1 MSIKITTLLAQCNV
15 RKSNEEKLQIVKKY
29 IKNEYVPY
37 EKKADIAKAI
47 IDNSY
52 YKDEVGLDGKSHRI
66 LYINSVAKYMLTCM
80 SIIDLYTTIERST
93 GDGKMLEDFN
103 KLNESGILDLVIQSV
118 DERELKE
125 FNMVLQMTSDDVMA
139 NEYENHAFIS
149 KQLDRFREILEPIF
163 SQAVSQLDLKQIDDV
178 VKNFKN
184 NM

>member
-52 YKDEVGLDGKSHRI
+52 YKDEIGLDGKSHRI
-66 LYINSVAKYMLTCM
+66 LYVNSVAKYMLTCM
-80 SIIDLYTTIERST
+80 SIVDLYTTIERST

-149 KQLDRFREILEPIF
+149 KQLDRFGEIFRVVVSPVLENID
-163 SQAVSQLDLKQIDDV
+163 LDKVKEVMAQI
-178 VKNFKN
+178 K
-184 NM
+184 